1 MRRENQ
7 QIQNLDLSSLE
18 PHNSVRMKL
27 LEEMP
32 CQVENEELLL
42 LSLHQADPLSTIYH
56 SQIVFKNLE
65 IFKVS
70 RINDLTSDT
79 YLFKIY

>member
-7 QIQNLDLSSLE
+7 QIQNLDLSSSE
-18 PHNSVRMKL
+18 PHKSVRMKP

-32 CQVENEELLL
+32 YQVENEELLL